1 MFFAVSLM
9 GVFLVLLHLDCK
21 FAVNHALNKP
31 EFQIINNTLTP
42 PPRPSPAA
50 GFALRGRKNSN
61 RLLTPTAQA
70 TAYNAAQPSYR
81 RTA

>member
-42 PPRPSPAA
+42 SPPLPRCGLRPARA
-50 GFALRGRKNSN
+50 GEFEQALNPDSTGD
-61 RLLTPTAQA
+61 RL
-70 TAYNAAQPSYR
+70 
-81 RTA
+81 

>member
-42 PPRPSPAA
+42 SPAA

>member
-42 PPRPSPAA
+42 SPTLPRCGLRPARA
-50 GFALRGRKNSN
+50 EEFEQALNPDSTGD
-61 RLLTPTAQA
+61 RL
-70 TAYNAAQPSYR
+70 
-81 RTA
+81 

>member
-42 PPRPSPAA
+42 SPTLPRCGLRPARA
-50 GFALRGRKNSN
+50 GEFEQALNPDSTGD
-61 RLLTPTAQA
+61 RL
-70 TAYNAAQPSYR
+70 
-81 RTA
+81 